1 MSRPLRI
8 HYPDE
13 WYHVMNR
20 DRRGQ
25 ALFLDNADRDT
36 FLSLLKETA
45 TIFNLKVSA
54 CCLMPTRYHLLVQ
67 TPDANLARC
76 MQQSGV

>member
-8 HYPDE
+8 QYPDA

-20 DRRGQ
+20 ARRGQ
-25 ALFLDNADRDT
+25 DLFLDKADRDT
-36 FLSLLKETA
+36 FLSLLKEIA
-45 TIFNLKVSA
+45 TMFNLKVSA
-54 CCLMPTRYHLLVQ
+54 YCLMQTHYHLLVQ

-76 MQQSGV
+76 MQHLCE

>member
-8 HYPDE
+8 QYPDA

-20 DRRGQ
+20 ARRGQ
-25 ALFLDNADRDT
+25 DLFLDNADRDT

-45 TIFNLKVSA
+45 AMFNPKVSVIEWQS
-54 CCLMPTRYHLLVQ
+54 MIVGF
-67 TPDANLARC
+67 LASRF
-76 MQQSGV
+76 